1 VRAYSVTR
9 LRNRSE
15 DFIRLAGYGREGFAE
30 GYDRHRPAPP
40 PALLDLL
47 VRAAGVER
55 PRLVVD
61 LGSGTGLSTRAWASR
76 ADEVVGVEPQDA
88 MRLRAE
94 AATDAPNVRYVRGW
108 SFETGLADGS
118 ADIVTC
124 SQSFHWMDPVP
135 TLAESARILRPGGVL
150 AVYDYELPPFVHP
163 EVDAVFDEYLG
174 LRREAR
180 DRHGIPPADK
190 TQHLARIEE
199 SGHFRF
205 ARRQLLHGEDAVD
218 AERVIGFALSLGPD
232 IEEFES
238 TVDLLRE
245 TAERVLGD
253 GTATWV
259 VGYFV
264 YLAVK

>member
-1 VRAYSVTR
+1 
-9 LRNRSE
+9 LGNRSE
-15 DFIRLAGYGREGFAE
+15 DFIQLAGYGREGFAE
-30 GYDRHRPAPP
+30 GYDANRPTPP

-47 VRAAGVER
+47 TRAAGVER

-61 LGSGTGLSTRAWASR
+61 LGSGTGLSTRAWAGR

-88 MRLRAE
+88 MRHRAE
-94 AATDAPNVRYVRGW
+94 AVTDAANVRYVRGW
-108 SFETGLADGS
+108 SFDTGLPDGS
-118 ADIVTC
+118 ADVVTC
-124 SQSFHWMDPVP
+124 SQSFHWMEPVP
-135 TLAESARILRPGGVL
+135 TLAEAARILRPGGVL

-163 EVDAVFDEYLG
+163 DVDAVFEEYLR

-190 TQHLARIEE
+190 SEHLDRIQE

-205 ARRQLLHGEDAVD
+205 ARRQLLHGEDEAD
-218 AERVIGFALSLGPD
+218 ADRVIGFALSLGPD
-232 IEEFES
+232 IEDFHS

-253 GTATWV
+253 GRGTWV

-264 YLAVK
+264 YVAVK